1 MTHLKCSAE
10 MSVRPEYAQAI
21 CGDKKVIRSS
31 IHTPRTFTGQTAA
44 KQMRCLTAC
53 DALVCL
59 SVEGANYQP
68 DQNGQDR
75 FELDI

>member
-1 MTHLKCSAE
+1 MLKTSF
-10 MSVRPEYAQAI
+10 AQI
-21 CGDKKVIRSS
+21 SGRCFLGDKKVIRSS

-44 KQMRCLTAC
+44 KQMRWLTAC